1 MRISF
6 LIGLAFLGC
15 QFMQGQV
22 FEVENIHS
30 SGDTFK
36 RINIVI
42 VGDGYQEHE
51 MGTFVIDATI
61 FANAF
66 LNESPFKEYKNYF
79 NISILKVPSN
89 ESGASHPGT
98 ATDVAEPAHPVKFVD
113 NYFGSSFDT
122 YGSHRL
128 LVPTKIHVLHTVL
141 AYNLPFYDQVVVLVN
156 SPHYGGGGGGGIAI
170 ASTHQYSAQIA
181 LHELGHSFANL
192 ADEYYAGDYRASERI
207 NMTRETNPANV
218 KWKNWYNVAGI
229 GIYQHCCG
237 GNSAQWYRPH
247 ENCKMR
253 VSSNPFCAVCS
264 EAFVKKIHAKTSP
277 IDTYKPANNT
287 INDPV
292 FPLEF
297 EASLVDPIPNTLNKR
312 WVLNNVDFDGNAN
325 SILIEKDDLIPGV
338 NELKLLVQDATP
350 LIKVD
355 TGEDYETHTV
365 SWIIHNTQP
374 DPDPNPGPD
383 PDPEL
388 NDDDNDGVANESDE
402 CPNTALG
409 QEVDMKGC
417 EVFSFDA
424 FKIYTETPACAGR
437 NDGSIEITATESTA
451 NYVFDVQLIGNGR
464 TEEYENQLS
473 EDSKLSIGNLVPGD
487 YSIIISLDN
496 GYSKTFDKVV
506 VGEAVDISASLKE
519 INNVSKTVTYKVS
532 GSLSYTVTVN
542 QQKYV
547 YKAGSTEETDISIPL
562 KKGLNSFTIKG
573 LKCQSQF
580 KDQVVLEQIKAY
592 PNPVEEGFYL
602 SHGYMGKIQIFSATG
617 AMVKEA
623 KIDAQNSYVDIR
635 ELTGGAYYIHFLN
648 REKEILKIIKR

>member
-1 MRISF
+1 MRIPF
-6 LIGLAFLGC
+6 LITIALLGY
-15 QFMQGQV
+15 QFVHGQI

-36 RINIVI
+36 RINIAI

-61 FANAF
+61 FANAL
-66 LNESPFKEYKNYF
+66 LNESPFKEYRNYF
-79 NISILKVPSN
+79 NISIIKVPSN

-98 ATDVAEPAHPVKFVD
+98 GADVAEPAHPIKFVD

-128 LVPTKIHVLHTVL
+128 LVPTKIHILHTVL

-156 SPHYGGGGGGGIAI
+156 SPYYGGGGGGGISI

-181 LHELGHSFANL
+181 LHELGHAFANL
-192 ADEYYAGDYRASERI
+192 ADEYYAGDHRASERI

-218 KWKNWYNVAGI
+218 KWKNWYNTAGI

-253 VSSNPFCAVCS
+253 VSSNPFCAVCA
-264 EAFVKKIHAKTSP
+264 EALVKKIHVKTSP
-277 IDTYKPANNT
+277 IDAYSPANNT
-287 INDPV
+287 IEDPV
-292 FPLEF
+292 FPIEF
-297 EASLVDPIPNTLNKR
+297 EATLVDPIPNTLNKR
-312 WVLNNVDFDGNAN
+312 WLLNNVDFDGNVN
-325 SILIEKDDLIPGV
+325 STLIEKDDLMPGV

-355 TGEDYETHTV
+355 ALVDYQTHTV
-365 SWIIHNTQP
+365 SWVIHNTNP
-374 DPDPNPGPD
+374 DS
-383 PDPEL
+383 DPEL
-388 NDDDNDGVANESDE
+388 NDDDSDGVLNENDE
-402 CPNTALG
+402 CPDTVLG
-409 QEVDMKGC
+409 QEVDVKGC
-417 EVFSFDA
+417 EIFSFDA
-424 FKIYTETPACAGR
+424 FKIYTETPACPGR
-437 NDGSIEITATESTA
+437 NDGSIEITASGSTTS
-451 NYVFDVQLIGNGR
+451 YVFDVQLSGNGR
-464 TEEYENQLS
+464 TEDYENQLS
-473 EDSKLSIGNLVPGD
+473 EGSKLSIGNLAPGN
-487 YSIIISLDN
+487 YSIVISLDN

-506 VGEAVDISASLKE
+506 IGEAEDISASLKN
-519 INNVSKTVTYKVS
+519 INNDSKTVTYKVS
-532 GSLSYTVTVN
+532 GSSFYSVSVN

-547 YKAGSTEETDISIPL
+547 YEAESTEETDISIPL

-573 LKCQSQF
+573 LECQSQF
-580 KDQVVLEQIKAY
+580 KDQIVLGQISAY

-602 SHGYMGKIQIFSATG
+602 SHGYTGKIQIFSATG
-617 AMVKEA
+617 SMIKEA
-623 KIDAQNSYVDIR
+623 KIDAQNNYVDIR
-635 ELTGGAYYIHFLN
+635 ELTGGAYYVHFLN